1 MRRLLFSLVLPL
13 LHCCHSNGQQNL
25 VLNPSFEDT
34 IPFGGIGTEF
44 TLSSY
49 INSWYAVQLSPD
61 YFSTAYSIVKWQ
73 SDSVDPYFANLGA
86 HLGHA
91 YVGQIQYE
99 YQLGYEYHHEYFG
112 GKLLKPLISNKKY
125 CVEFFYKRAYYGEYD
140 YFLSSDQLGIF
151 FTVDSIKMPPSA
163 YEPLPFVPQ
172 VRNPYGNVLFDTVWV
187 PFTGEFIAQ
196 GGEKYFIV
204 GNFRSGEETVV
215 SPPPTI
221 GSETYYFFDDFSV
234 WYCDSTTITE
244 IEIDPGLPHQ
254 HPVLPLIIP
263 NLLSAYGNS
272 TWQIGNLPPKTEV
285 MLYNALGQLVF
296 RSENYANELTAAQLA
311 AGMYFYEISPPQ
323 REEQKGKLV
332 VIR

>member
-1 MRRLLFSLVLPL
+1 M
-13 LHCCHSNGQQNL
+13 
-25 VLNPSFEDT
+25 NPSFEDT

-49 INSWYAVQLSPD
+49 IKSWYAVQLSPD
-61 YFSTAYSIVKWQ
+61 YFSTSYSISQWY
-73 SDSVDPYFANLGA
+73 SDTSGPYYSNVGA
-86 HLGHA
+86 MDGSGN
-91 YVGQIQYE
+91 VGEFLYS
-99 YQLGYEYHHEYFG
+99 YDLDVHEYFG
-112 GKLLKPLISNKKY
+112 GSLSSPLQPGRKY
-125 CVEFFYKRAYYGEYD
+125 CFEFYFKRATFKFHMVD
-140 YFLSSDQLGIF
+140 YASDGLGAY
-151 FTVDSIKMPPSA
+151 FTKDSIRMPPSA

-311 AGMYFYEISPPQ
+311 AGMYFYEITPPQ
-323 REEQKGKLV
+323 REMQKGKLV
-332 VIR
+332 VVR